1 MGILQAAETWVA
13 LSMAMFFGI
22 LGYFG
27 VHRIVLGYL
36 DRRADGIR
44 DRIEEAR
51 RLREEA
57 GEEVERHERELKEAQ
72 NAHDSAVEQ
81 ARQDAAL
88 AHEAM
93 LKEYRESLERR
104 LEAAEQRILQA
115 EELAQREVQN
125 RGIDVAVAAAS
136 EVIGELLGDDER
148 ARLTSRG
155 IEQMKARLG

>member
-1 MGILQAAETWVA
+1 MVILQAAETWVA
-13 LSMAMFFGI
+13 LSLVIFFGI

-36 DRRADGIR
+36 DKRADGIR
-44 DRIEEAR
+44 DRIEDAR

-57 GEEVERHERELKEAQ
+57 GEEVERYEREQKEAQ
-72 NAHDSAVEQ
+72 NAHDSAMEQ

-93 LKEYRESLERR
+93 LKDYRESLERR
-104 LEAAEQRILQA
+104 LEAAEQRIQQA
-115 EELAQREVQN
+115 EESAQREVQN
-125 RGIDVAVAAAS
+125 KGIDVAVAVAS

-148 ARLTSRG
+148 ARLASRG
-155 IEQMKARLG
+155 IEQIGASL